1 LHKTAFE
8 QLGSFRQKVIRLCVF
23 EKKSI
28 YQAAVACGCT
38 PEKIKRVLKKWK
50 MMQKQQKKNALAA
63 HE

>member
-1 LHKTAFE
+1 LNKIAYD
-8 QLGSFRQKVIRLCVF
+8 QLGRFRQKVIRLCII

-50 MMQKQQKKNALAA
+50 MAQKQEKNALAA